1 MRSLNRNKQKIYYS
15 LYSSKTPIL
24 DEYGNQ
30 TGEYETT
37 YATPVALDINVS
49 AARGTSD
56 VEQFGINLN
65 YTKSMVT
72 NDLTC
77 PIDETSRLWVN
88 KYPFVLD
95 DNNNVVSITPHN
107 YVVVSV
113 AKSINSITYA
123 IKEVSVT

>member
-1 MRSLNRNKQKIYYS
+1 MRSLNRNKQRIYYS

-65 YTKSMVT
+65 YSKSMVT
-72 NDLTC
+72 NDLNC
-77 PIDETSRLWVN
+77 PIDETTRLWVG
-88 KYPFVLD
+88 KDAFETVEE
-95 DNNNVVSITPHN
+95 VTTVTPHN

>member
-1 MRSLNRNKQKIYYS
+1 MRSLDRNKQKIYYS
-15 LYSSKTPIL
+15 LYLGKTPIL

-30 TGEYETT
+30 TGEYETS

-65 YTKSMVT
+65 YSKSMVT
-72 NDLTC
+72 NDLNC
-77 PIDETSRLWVN
+77 PIDETTRLWVG
-88 KYPFVLD
+88 KDAFETVEE
-95 DNNNVVSITPHN
+95 VTTVTPHN

-113 AKSINSITYA
+113 ARSINSITYA

>member
-1 MRSLNRNKQKIYYS
+1 MRSLNRNKQRIYYS

-95 DNNNVVSITPHN
+95 DNNNVASITPHN